1 MKKILQKKNLFSFS
15 PQSYSTFF
23 ALAGQHVSRYLYTVM
38 ERLLEKEFQ
47 SSFPD
52 GSVVGS
58 VCKNPEL
65 MEDAWE
71 NAPMV
76 SRSKSVT

>member
-1 MKKILQKKNLFSFS
+1 
-15 PQSYSTFF
+15 
-23 ALAGQHVSRYLYTVM
+23 M